1 RLEDRLRPERERQ
14 RRHLRDGRERHEPG
28 RRHEHARL
36 RRRQAGMVAG
46 RITDRVLG
54 PAARRGHPAARGVR
68 DERRRLEPTT
78 PHRRERRHRPPPD
91 LAAADRVGR
100 LCDDLP
106 VAGQVGELIDEGR
119 AAVRVGD
126 GAGARRAF
134 ELALAE
140 SPTTG
145 EVIEGLARAA
155 YLELDF
161 ARAIED
167 WERAY
172 PAYRQVGGP
181 VGAGRGAREVEHM
194 YGAVVGDA
202 AVMNGWIARAQT
214 LLSEAGESAEAGW
227 VSLNKGMF
235 EGDRSLREELLGN
248 ALEIARRFGDRD
260 LEFVALAYLGA
271 SIVHDDRT
279 DEGMALLDEAL
290 AAVAGGE
297 VDDFSALGG
306 IFCPLFF
313 ACADAP
319 DVPPADQCARVGA
332 ANSRGPKP
340 PSL

>member
-1 RLEDRLRPERERQ
+1 DEQ
-14 RRHLRDGRERHEPG
+14 RD
-28 RRHEHARL
+28 L
-36 RRRQAGMVAG
+36 RRRRPRQATQAPDEQPCQRHGARMVA
-46 RITDRVLG
+46 
-54 PAARRGHPAARGVR
+54 
-68 DERRRLEPTT
+68 RRLKPTT

-134 ELALAE
+134 GLALAE

-172 PAYRQVGGP
+172 AVYREVGDP
-181 VGAGRGAREVEHM
+181 VGAVRVARQVAYM

-297 VDDFSALGG
+297 VDDFSALEE
-306 IFCPLFF
+306 IFCQLFS
-313 ACADAP
+313 ACEHAH
-319 DVPPADQCARVGA
+319 DVARADQWIRVGDAIAERRNLPAVSAFCRTHYGGVLTA
-332 ANSRGPKP
+332 AGRWPE
-340 PSL
+340 